1 MQLLTDLPMCGFK
14 NPYGL
19 LAAFAGEAA
28 GGQAFVMLGVMSD
41 EIPDGISS
49 RAVSL
54 YGSRCEGVL
63 LRPWFGLPLI
73 RHAAT

>member
-1 MQLLTDLPMCGFK
+1 MERLTDLPMCGFK

-19 LAAFAGEAA
+19 LATFAREAA
-28 GGQAFVMLGVMSD
+28 EGQAFLMLGVMSD

-49 RAVSL
+49 GAVPL
-54 YGSRCEGVL
+54 YGSRCEGV

-73 RHAAT
+73 RDAAT